1 MTLTL
6 LIENYQILDD
16 GGPASIVVP
25 EAGLQIGRRE
35 GMEWVLPDAS
45 RHISGHHLDVY
56 FRDGAWWLRDQ
67 STNGTF
73 LHGMRHR
80 LDGPHRLEHGDR
92 FQVGQYVV
100 VALMDAPPM
109 QGGMNPGSLPSY
121 GGPVFA
127 QEVDEDPWSV
137 GGGHGGLMPVDPV
150 PVQPH
155 HQAPGFE
162 REFMAFPRHAEPQPA
177 RYTPQSHGAS
187 PVFAPLAEEYPAAS
201 PFGAAPLDQPQA
213 AGQAYGQGTP
223 FAPPAQ
229 PAFVQPH
236 PPQALSPQTPDPH
249 PAEPRSDDG
258 GSFIRAFCDGAGLPA
273 EWADGVPP
281 EAFARLLGETMRAAT
296 SEVMMALR
304 DRASA
309 KQFVRVGERT
319 MRGAS
324 DNNPLKFLPDPD
336 LALEAMFLR
345 PRAGFMTGTAGFDEA
360 LRDLRQHQAALFA
373 ALQPALMK
381 LMGDLEPG
389 VIEAGTDQGR
399 FGANRK
405 ARAWETFVARWD
417 AKAAPHE
424 NGILDEFI
432 QHFASAYRDALT
444 RGSGPIG

>member
-1 MTLTL
+1 MSLTL

-35 GMEWVLPDAS
+35 GMGWVLPDAS

-92 FQVGQYVV
+92 FQIGQYVV
-100 VALMDAPPM
+100 VALMDAPSM
-109 QGGMNPGSLPSY
+109 NGGMNPGSLPSY

-127 QEVDEDPWSV
+127 QESEEDPWSV
-137 GGGHGGLMPVDPV
+137 GSGQGGLMPVDPV
-150 PVQPH
+150 PVHPQQH
-155 HQAPGFE
+155 SSGFE
-162 REFMAFPRHAEPQPA
+162 REFMAFPRHAEPPPVAVPAAPPPFAPAHQPQA
-177 RYTPQSHGAS
+177 FGHGAAL
-187 PVFAPLAEEYPAAS
+187 PHPAQADNAS
-201 PFGAAPLDQPQA
+201 PFAAAMPDQPM
-213 AGQAYGQGTP
+213 GLPPGQGAG
-223 FAPPAQ
+223 FAPVDHRPV
-229 PAFVQPH
+229 FVEA
-236 PPQALSPQTPDPH
+236 PQAVPPLA
-249 PAEPRSDDG
+249 PADDG
-258 GSFIRAFCDGAGLPA
+258 RGFARAFCEGAGLPP
-273 EWADGVPP
+273 EWAEGVPP
-281 EAFARLLGETMRAAT
+281 ENLARLLGETMRAAT
-296 SEVMMALR
+296 SEVMLALR

-319 MRGAS
+319 MRAAT

-336 LALEAMFLR
+336 QALEAMFLR

-381 LMGDLEPG
+381 LMGDLDPG
-389 VIEAGTDQGR
+389 AIEAGTEAGR

-405 ARAWETFVARWD
+405 ARAWETFVTRWD

-432 QHFASAYRDALT
+432 QHFASAYRDALA
-444 RGSGPIG
+444 RGSGQIG